1 MRYFFHDFSFLL
13 REVSN
18 IIKKWLQ
25 CSVFLWICNQWIW
38 QYGQE
43 TIETRAAKK
52 RTVVKV
58 DAVASEFHQ
67 NKTK

>member
-1 MRYFFHDFSFLL
+1 L

-25 CSVFLWICNQWIW
+25 CSVFLWIYNQWIW
-38 QYGQE
+38 QFGQE
-43 TIETRAAKK
+43 IIETRAVKK
-52 RTVVKV
+52 QIAVKV

-67 NKTK
+67 KPN